1 VGPER
6 GDNDETTWLPAGWF
20 RHADLG
26 SCRILRRLG
35 AGGMGEV
42 YLAEDTALGRQVAVK
57 FLAPKFAENPDARAR
72 FDREARAMAA
82 VSHPNV
88 VTIHQVGETEGRPY
102 LMMEYVEGESL
113 RELLEREKLP
123 LVQAM
128 DIAMQL
134 ASGLARVH
142 ERGIA
147 HRDVKP
153 SNVIIDRDG
162 RPRLLDFG
170 LATSRED
177 DDLTRTGEALGTLC
191 YMSPEQAEGR
201 PTDARSDLFS
211 FGVVLY
217 EMLAGKPPFGGDSL
231 AATVRA
237 ILFANPEPL
246 RRLRPEVPEALE
258 RVVLHLLEKDPAH
271 RPDGTEAVLHELRN
285 LAGASTTSGF
295 VFATAGEPAESAEPV
310 EASIAVLPFIN
321 MSADPEQEYFCDGMT
336 EELIAALTKIEGLR
350 VPARTSCFSFKG
362 TDADLRE
369 IGRKL
374 RVNAVLE
381 GSVRKAGNRLR
392 ITTQL
397 VDVAEDR
404 QLWSERY
411 DRELEDIFAIQDE
424 VTLAIVERLKPQLL
438 GEARRRT
445 EDRPAQNLEAY
456 NLLLKGRFFANKRTE
471 SGIKRALDYYR
482 SSVERDPSYA
492 PGYAELAFGQV
503 TLASY
508 ALVSPSQ
515 GYAEARESVDKAVE
529 LDSDLSSAQCA
540 LGVLEW
546 EQRRNARDA
555 ERAFLRVLE
564 RNPKHAHSLAVLAE
578 VYSAL
583 GRHDEAIE
591 LGKQVARNDP
601 LSPLAILWLATT
613 LDLARRYDE
622 AEEAL
627 CRGRELDPD
636 FLPGLAETAEVA
648 VQQGR
653 FEDALAAA
661 TRAASLGGD
670 QPMYVGLLGRV
681 GAAAGRPDDA
691 RAALRRLEAIATDR
705 YVPAFEIALIH
716 SALGDAD
723 AAFESLERAVGEHY
737 WRVLYLRVDPRLDPL
752 RDDPR
757 FEPLVQRLGIAD

>member
-1 VGPER
+1 
-6 GDNDETTWLPAGWF
+6 
-20 RHADLG
+20 
-26 SCRILRRLG
+26 
-35 AGGMGEV
+35 MGEV

-113 RELLEREKLP
+113 REVLEREAVP
-123 LVQAM
+123 LVRAL

-177 DDLTRTGEALGTLC
+177 DEITRTGEALGTLC

-237 ILFANPEPL
+237 ILFANPVSL
-246 RRLRPEVPEALE
+246 RQLRPEVPEALE
-258 RVVLHLLEKDPAH
+258 RSVLHLLEKDPTH
-271 RPDGTEAVLHELRN
+271 RPDSIETVLNELRN

-295 VFATAGEPAESAEPV
+295 MFGAAGEPA

-362 TDADLRE
+362 SDSDLRE

-374 RVNAVLE
+374 RVNTVLD

-404 QLWSERY
+404 QLWSERF
-411 DRELEDIFAIQDE
+411 DRELEDVFAIQDE

-438 GEARRRT
+438 GEARQRT
-445 EDRPAQNLEAY
+445 EERPSRDVEAY

-471 SGIKRALDYYR
+471 EGLKRAIDYYR
-482 SSVERDPSYA
+482 SSVERDPAYA
-492 PGYAELAFGQV
+492 PAYAELAFGQV

-508 ALVSPSQ
+508 ALVPPSR
-515 GYAEARESVDKAVE
+515 GYAEARESVEKAVA
-529 LDSDLSSAQCA
+529 LDSDLSAAQCA

-546 EQRRNARDA
+546 EERRNARDA

-564 RNPKHAHSLAVLAE
+564 RNPNHAHTLAVISE
-578 VYSAL
+578 MYSAL
-583 GRHDEAIE
+583 GRHDEAVE
-591 LGKQVARNDP
+591 LGRRVAQNDP

-613 LDLARRYDE
+613 LAMARRYDE

-653 FEDALAAA
+653 LDDALEAA

-670 QPMYVGLLGRV
+670 QPMYVALRGRV
-681 GAAAGRPDDA
+681 GAIAGRPDDA
-691 RAALRRLEAIATDR
+691 RDALRRLEGLASER
-705 YVPAFEIALIH
+705 YVPAFEIALLH
-716 SALGDAD
+716 TVLGDAD
-723 AAFESLERAVGEHY
+723 AAFDALERAVGEHY
-737 WRVLYLRVDPRLDPL
+737 WRVLFLGVDSRLDPL

-757 FEPLVQRLGIAD
+757 FEPLVERLGIAD

>member
-1 VGPER
+1 
-6 GDNDETTWLPAGWF
+6 
-20 RHADLG
+20 
-26 SCRILRRLG
+26 
-35 AGGMGEV
+35 MGEV

-88 VTIHQVGETEGRPY
+88 VTIHQVGETDGRPY
-102 LMMEYVEGESL
+102 LMMEFVEGESL
-113 RELLEREKLP
+113 REVLERETLS
-123 LVQAM
+123 LVQAL

-177 DDLTRTGEALGTLC
+177 DEITRTGEALGTLC

-237 ILFANPEPL
+237 ILFANPESL

-258 RVVLHLLEKDPAH
+258 RSVLHLLEKDPTH
-271 RPDGTEAVLHELRN
+271 RPDSIETVLNELRN

-295 VFATAGEPAESAEPV
+295 IFGAAGEPV

-362 TDADLRE
+362 SDSDLRE
-369 IGRKL
+369 VGRKL
-374 RVNAVLE
+374 RVNTVLE

-411 DRELEDIFAIQDE
+411 DRELEDVFAIQDE

-438 GEARRRT
+438 GEARQRT
-445 EDRPAQNLEAY
+445 EQRPSRDVEAY

-471 SGIKRALDYYR
+471 EGIKRAIDYYR
-482 SSVERDPSYA
+482 SSVERDPAYA
-492 PGYAELAFGQV
+492 PAYAELAFGQV

-508 ALVSPSQ
+508 ALVPPSR
-515 GYAEARESVDKAVE
+515 GYAEARESVEKAVE
-529 LDSDLSSAQCA
+529 LDSDLSAAQCA

-546 EQRRNARDA
+546 EERRNARDA

-564 RNPKHAHSLAVLAE
+564 QNPNHAHTLAVISE
-578 VYSAL
+578 MYSAL

-591 LGKQVARNDP
+591 LGRRVAQNDP

-613 LDLARRYDE
+613 LAMARRYDE

-627 CRGRELDPD
+627 RRGRELDPD
-636 FLPGLAETAEVA
+636 FLPGLSETAEVA

-653 FEDALAAA
+653 LDDALEAA

-670 QPMYVGLLGRV
+670 QPMYIALRGRV
-681 GAAAGRPDDA
+681 GAIAGRPDDA
-691 RAALRRLEAIATDR
+691 RDALRRLEDLAAER
-705 YVPAFEIALIH
+705 YVPAFEIALLH
-716 SALGDAD
+716 TVLGDAD
-723 AAFESLERAVGEHY
+723 AAFGALERAVDERY
-737 WRVLYLRVDPRLDPL
+737 WRVLFLRVDPRLDSL

-757 FEPLVQRLGIAD
+757 FEPLVERLGIEG

>member
-1 VGPER
+1 
-6 GDNDETTWLPAGWF
+6 
-20 RHADLG
+20 
-26 SCRILRRLG
+26 
-35 AGGMGEV
+35 
-42 YLAEDTALGRQVAVK
+42 
-57 FLAPKFAENPDARAR
+57 
-72 FDREARAMAA
+72 
-82 VSHPNV
+82 
-88 VTIHQVGETEGRPY
+88 
-102 LMMEYVEGESL
+102 MEYVEGQSL
-113 RELLEREKLP
+113 REVLEGETLP
-123 LVQAM
+123 LDQVL
-128 DIAMQL
+128 DIAIQL

-142 ERGIA
+142 ERGIV

-170 LATSRED
+170 LATSREGD
-177 DDLTRTGEALGTLC
+177 ELTRTGEALGTLC

-217 EMLAGKPPFGGDSL
+217 EMLAGKPPFGGESL

-246 RRLRPEVPEALE
+246 RRLRPEIPEALE
-258 RVVLHLLEKDPAH
+258 RVVLHLLEKDPTH
-271 RPDGTEAVLHELRN
+271 RPDGAATVLNELRN
-285 LAGASTTSGF
+285 LAGTSTTSGF
-295 VFATAGEPAESAEPV
+295 VFGTAAEPAEPA

-362 TDADLRE
+362 SDADLRE

-374 RVNAVLE
+374 RVTTVLE

-424 VTLAIVERLKPQLL
+424 VTLAIVQRLKPQLL
-438 GEARRRT
+438 GEARQRT
-445 EDRPAQNLEAY
+445 EDRPSQDVEAY

-471 SGIKRALDYYR
+471 EGLKRAIDYYR
-482 SSVERDPSYA
+482 SSVERDPAYA

-508 ALVSPSQ
+508 VLVPPSR
-515 GYAEARESVDKAVE
+515 GYAEARESVEKAVE
-529 LDSDLSSAQCA
+529 LDSDLSAAQCA

-555 ERAFLRVLE
+555 ERAFLRVLD
-564 RNPKHAHSLAVLAE
+564 RNPAHAHTLAVLSE
-578 VYSAL
+578 MYSAL
-583 GRHDEAIE
+583 GRHEEAIE
-591 LGKQVARNDP
+591 LGKRVAQNDP
-601 LSPLAILWLATT
+601 LSPLAMLWLATS
-613 LDLARRYDE
+613 LSMARRFDE

-653 FEDALAAA
+653 LDVALEAA

-670 QPMYVGLLGRV
+670 QPMYVALRGRV

-691 RAALRRLEAIATDR
+691 RAALRRLERIAQER
-705 YVPAFEIALIH
+705 FVPAFEIALIH
-716 SALGDAD
+716 VALGDVA
-723 AAFESLERAVGEHY
+723 AAFEALERAVDEHY
-737 WRVLYLRVDPRLDPL
+737 WRVLFLRVDPRLDAV

>member
-1 VGPER
+1 MGPNP

-57 FLAPKFAENPDARAR
+57 FLAPKLAENPDARAR

-113 RELLEREKLP
+113 REIVERKALP
-123 LVQAM
+123 LVQVL

-177 DDLTRTGEALGTLC
+177 DEITRTGEALGTLC

-237 ILFANPEPL
+237 ILFANPESL
-246 RRLRPEVPEALE
+246 RRLRPEVPESLE
-258 RVVLHLLEKDPAH
+258 RIVLHLLEKDPTH
-271 RPDGTEAVLHELRN
+271 RPDAIETVLGELRN

-295 VFATAGEPAESAEPV
+295 AFSTAGEAAEPA

-362 TDADLRE
+362 SDSDLRE

-374 RVNAVLE
+374 RVNTVLD

-404 QLWSERY
+404 QLWSERF
-411 DRELEDIFAIQDE
+411 DRELEDVFAIQDE

-438 GEARRRT
+438 GEARQRT
-445 EDRPAQNLEAY
+445 EERPSRDIEAY

-471 SGIKRALDYYR
+471 EGLKRAIDYYR
-482 SSVERDPSYA
+482 SSVERDPAYA
-492 PGYAELAFGQV
+492 PAYAELAFGQV

-508 ALVSPSQ
+508 ALVPPSR
-515 GYAEARESVDKAVE
+515 GYAEARESVEKAVE
-529 LDSDLSSAQCA
+529 LDSDLSAAQCA

-546 EQRRNARDA
+546 EERRNAREA

-564 RNPKHAHSLAVLAE
+564 QNPNHAHTLAVISE
-578 VYSAL
+578 MYSAL

-591 LGKQVARNDP
+591 LGRRVAHNDP

-613 LDLARRYDE
+613 LAMARRYDE

-636 FLPGLAETAEVA
+636 FLPGLSETAEVA

-653 FEDALAAA
+653 LDDALEAA

-670 QPMYVGLLGRV
+670 QPMYVALRGRV
-681 GAAAGRPDDA
+681 GAIAGRPDDA
-691 RAALRRLEAIATDR
+691 RDALRRLEGLAAER
-705 YVPAFEIALIH
+705 YVPAFEIALLH
-716 SALGDAD
+716 TVLGNAD
-723 AAFESLERAVGEHY
+723 AAFDALERAIGEHY
-737 WRVLYLRVDPRLDPL
+737 WRVLFLRVDPRLDPL

>member
-1 VGPER
+1 
-6 GDNDETTWLPAGWF
+6 
-20 RHADLG
+20 
-26 SCRILRRLG
+26 
-35 AGGMGEV
+35 MGEV

-113 RELLEREKLP
+113 REVLEREALP
-123 LVQAM
+123 LVQAL

-177 DDLTRTGEALGTLC
+177 DEITRTGEALGTLC

-237 ILFANPEPL
+237 ILFANPVSL
-246 RRLRPEVPEALE
+246 RQLRPEVPEALE
-258 RVVLHLLEKDPAH
+258 RSVLHLLEKDPTH
-271 RPDGTEAVLHELRN
+271 RPDSIETVLNELRN

-295 VFATAGEPAESAEPV
+295 MFGAAGEPA

-362 TDADLRE
+362 SDSDLRE

-374 RVNAVLE
+374 RVNTVLD

-404 QLWSERY
+404 QLWSERF
-411 DRELEDIFAIQDE
+411 DRELEDVFAIQDE

-438 GEARRRT
+438 GEARQRT
-445 EDRPAQNLEAY
+445 EEQPSRDVEAY

-471 SGIKRALDYYR
+471 EGLKRAIDYYR
-482 SSVERDPSYA
+482 SSVERDPAYA
-492 PGYAELAFGQV
+492 PAYAELAFGQV

-508 ALVSPSQ
+508 ALVPPSR
-515 GYAEARESVDKAVE
+515 GYAEARESVEKAVA
-529 LDSDLSSAQCA
+529 LDSDLSAAQCA

-546 EQRRNARDA
+546 EERRNARDA

-564 RNPKHAHSLAVLAE
+564 RNPNHAHTLAVISE
-578 VYSAL
+578 MYSAL

-591 LGKQVARNDP
+591 LGRRVAQNDP
-601 LSPLAILWLATT
+601 LSPLATLWLATT
-613 LDLARRYDE
+613 LAMARRYDE

-627 CRGRELDPD
+627 RRGRELDPD
-636 FLPGLAETAEVA
+636 FLPGLLETAEVA

-653 FEDALAAA
+653 LDDALEAA

-670 QPMYVGLLGRV
+670 QPMYVALRGRV
-681 GAAAGRPDDA
+681 GAISGRPDDA
-691 RAALRRLEAIATDR
+691 RDALRRLEDLAAER
-705 YVPAFEIALIH
+705 YVPAFEIALLH
-716 SALGDAD
+716 TVLGDAD
-723 AAFESLERAVGEHY
+723 AAFGALERAVGEHY
-737 WRVLYLRVDPRLDPL
+737 WRVLFLRVDPRLDPL
-752 RDDPR
+752 RGDPR
-757 FEPLVQRLGIAD
+757 FEPLVQRLGIED

>member
-1 VGPER
+1 
-6 GDNDETTWLPAGWF
+6 
-20 RHADLG
+20 
-26 SCRILRRLG
+26 
-35 AGGMGEV
+35 MGEV

-57 FLAPKFAENPDARAR
+57 FLAPRFAENPDARAR

-82 VSHPNV
+82 VSHPNI

-113 RELLEREKLP
+113 RELLGREELP
-123 LVQAM
+123 LEQVL

-134 ASGLARVH
+134 VSGLARVH

-177 DDLTRTGEALGTLC
+177 DELTRTGEALGTLC

-231 AATVRA
+231 AATIRA

-246 RRLRPEVPEALE
+246 RRLRPDVPEALE

-271 RPDGTEAVLHELRN
+271 RPDGIEAVLGELRA

-295 VFATAGEPAESAEPV
+295 LLGSAGEPS
-310 EASIAVLPFIN
+310 EASIAVLPFVN

-362 TDADLRE
+362 GDADLRE

-411 DRELEDIFAIQDE
+411 DRELEDVFAIQDE

-445 EDRPAQNLEAY
+445 EDRPAQDVEAY

-471 SGIKRALDYYR
+471 EGIRKAIEYYR
-482 SSVERDPSYA
+482 SSVEHDPAYA

-503 TLASY
+503 TQASY
-508 ALVSPSQ
+508 ALVPPSR
-515 GYAEARESVDKAVE
+515 GYAEARESVDKAVA
-529 LDSDLSSAQCA
+529 LDSDLSAAQCA

-546 EQRRNARDA
+546 EQRRNAREA

-564 RNPKHAHSLAVLAE
+564 RNPQHANTLAVISE
-578 VYSAL
+578 MYSAL
-583 GRHDEAIE
+583 GRHDEAVE
-591 LGKQVARNDP
+591 LGRRVAENDP
-601 LSPLAILWLATT
+601 LSPLANLWQATV
-613 LDLARRYDE
+613 LHMARRYDE
-622 AEEAL
+622 AAEAIHRAL
-627 CRGRELDPD
+627 ELDPD

-648 VQQGR
+648 VHQGR
-653 FEDALAAA
+653 IDDALRAA

-670 QPMYVGLLGRV
+670 QPMYVALRGRV
-681 GAAAGRPDDA
+681 GAVAGRPDEA
-691 RAALRRLEAIATDR
+691 RAGLRRLEAIAKER
-705 YVPAFEIALIH
+705 YVPALEIALLHI
-716 SALGDAD
+716 ALGETD
-723 AAFESLERAVGEHY
+723 AAFEALERAVDEHY

-757 FEPLVQRLGIAD
+757 FDPLVQRLGIVD